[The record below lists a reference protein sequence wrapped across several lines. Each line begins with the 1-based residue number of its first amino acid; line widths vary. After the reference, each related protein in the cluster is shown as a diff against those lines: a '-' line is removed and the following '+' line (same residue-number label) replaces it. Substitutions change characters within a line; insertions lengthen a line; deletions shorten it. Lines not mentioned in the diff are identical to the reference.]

1 MKYFLKRTF
10 LFVVL
15 LSAIVFFFSTIV
27 ESQGNVVRVIFV
39 KGDPKIM
46 KEAKGQWEDC
56 RLDTVI
62 DNGDRIKTVQAEEVE
77 VSFLKNNGNIL
88 RIQENSDVFVRKG
101 EVPYSIELL
110 NGQTMALI
118 SSLPKGSTFEI
129 RTPTGISGA
138 RGTGWG
144 AGTDGVSSLF
154 SSFMNNIYVSGMDK
168 NGKPT
173 GKAIDLKSGWKA
185 AVAKFGF
192 PSKPEKLTAAEMERW
207 NKWLEALSNRLGKSF
222 MQGLNRDG
230 KLGSYA
236 EQLDQRKQ
244 AMNEARDEAR
254 IESRLNKPTDSSS
267 RKE

>member
-1 MKYFLKRTF
+1 MDLLKRTF
-10 LFVVL
+10 LFTAL
-15 LSAIVFFFSTIV
+15 LSAVILFFSAIG
-27 ESQGNVVRVIFV
+27 ESQGSVVRIIFV
-39 KGDPKIM
+39 KGNPKIM
-46 KEAKGQWEDC
+46 REAKGQWEDC
-56 RLDTVI
+56 KSDTLVN
-62 DNGDRIKTVQAEEVE
+62 NGDRIKTLESEEVE
-77 VSFLKNNGNIL
+77 ISFLRNNDNIL
-88 RIQENSDVFVRKG
+88 RIEENSDVFVRKSEG
-101 EVPYSIELL
+101 PYSIELL

-118 SSLPKGSTFEI
+118 SSLPKGSAFEI

-144 AGTDGVSSLF
+144 AGTNGASSLF
-154 SSFMNNIYVSGMDK
+154 SSFMNYIYVSGIDK

-173 GKAIDLKSGWKA
+173 GKTIDLKGGWKTA
-185 AVAKFGF
+185 LAKFGL

-222 MQGLNRDG
+222 MQNLNRAG

-236 EQLDQRKQ
+236 EQLDHRKQ